1 MLCGRGASTTRRSLR
16 RVSCERTAATVSVIA
31 PVDLGAPRLSS
42 LGFYVFDGYLSRRM
56 HNKPQNR
63 CASAL

>member
-1 MLCGRGASTTRRSLR
+1 MRCGRGASTTRRPLG
-16 RVSCERTAATVSVIA
+16 RVSCGRTAAMVGVIA
-31 PVDLGAPRLSS
+31 PAGLGAPRLSS

>member
-1 MLCGRGASTTRRSLR
+1 MRCGRGASTTRRSLR
-16 RVSCERTAATVSVIA
+16 RVSCERAAAVSVIA